1 MSAVPRHRTQ
11 VAVIGAGAIGAAC
24 ALELS
29 RGGVD
34 VLVLERDAEWA
45 AGCSWGNAGLVC
57 PSHAGPYATWADV
70 GSAMKW
76 LLRPDSPLG
85 IRPLPQLVP
94 FLTRL
99 LSEGRPARARRVLE
113 VSRDMCLRSLEM
125 HRQLVADGID
135 TGFRRA
141 GLLDVYETPEG
152 LERGHAAADVHRASG
167 LSLRVLDAA
176 QVRDAEPALAESAVG
191 GVLFEDEAHLDPLQY
206 VRGVATA
213 AEARGARLLT
223 GAEVLDLAP
232 TATGVELTT
241 TVGAVHADTVV
252 VAAGAWSGRL
262 ADVLGR
268 PVPLE
273 AGKGHTV
280 DLAAD
285 GREPLH
291 RPLMLP
297 EARVA
302 ITPLDGR
309 LRLGGTMQFAGLDE
323 RIDRRRL
330 EGVRSAGR
338 RMLPGWADAPTVSMW
353 AGLRPCS
360 PDGLPYVGWLDPG
373 RVLLATG
380 HAMLGLTLAP
390 LTGKQVSDL
399 LAGSESPDAAALDPR
414 RFRRS
419 PRGVSRSTAM
429 QQ

>member
-1 MSAVPRHRTQ
+1 M
-11 VAVIGAGAIGAAC
+11 IGAGAIGAAC
-24 ALELS
+24 AFELS

-34 VLVLERDAEWA
+34 VLVLERDADWA

-57 PSHAGPYATWADV
+57 PSHAGPYATWADI
-70 GSAMKW
+70 GSATRW

-99 LSEGRPARARRVLE
+99 LSEGRPTRARRVLE
-113 VSRDMCLRSLEM
+113 LSRDMCRRSLEM
-125 HRQLVADGID
+125 HRQLAADGLD
-135 TGFRRA
+135 TGFQRA
-141 GLLDVYETPEG
+141 GLLDVYETPAG

-167 LSLRVLDAA
+167 LSLRVLEAE
-176 QVRDAEPALAESAVG
+176 QVQEAEPALGASAVG
-191 GVLFEDEAHLDPLQY
+191 GVLFEDEAHLDPLKY
-206 VRGVATA
+206 VRAVATA

-223 GAEVLDLAP
+223 GAEVLDMTP

-262 ADVLGR
+262 ADALGR
-268 PVPLE
+268 PVPLQG
-273 AGKGHTV
+273 GKGYTV

-285 GREPLH
+285 GRQQLH

-297 EARVA
+297 ESRVA
-302 ITPLDGR
+302 VTPLDGR

-330 EGVRSAGR
+330 DGVLSAGR
-338 RMLPGWADAPTVSMW
+338 RMLPGWSDAPTVSMW

-390 LTGKQVSDL
+390 LTGQQVADL
-399 LAGSESPDAAALDPR
+399 VDGRELPDAAAFDPG
-414 RFRRS
+414 RFRRLQ
-419 PRGVSRSTAM
+419 RSRP
-429 QQ
+429 